1 MLTVIKIAWRNVW
14 RNQYRSMITIFG
26 ITMGVCSLIF
36 IRSFIDG
43 ADSQMIENYTDLMSG
58 QVQIHA
64 KDFQKKLSL
73 DLSINNPQEIETVLN
88 KNKNLVPFYSQRIK
102 NYALVSSTEGSSGVL
117 ILGVDPEKEKSVSK
131 LYKKIKKGNFL
142 TGEKNEIVIGWD
154 LAEILN
160 VKLKDKVVLMSQ
172 GADGSMASGAYRVC
186 GILKTGAEEI
196 DRSLVLI
203 DLKACQD
210 LLVLNNG
217 VSEYV
222 LKTQSVFTIDKVT
235 QVLKSQIDIK
245 KYEILNW
252 KEISPITKQWLEFDR
267 AFSNVILFVV
277 LIVVAAGILN
287 TMLMAV
293 LERVKEFGI
302 MLAVGMKPK
311 LITQMVA
318 WESFFLG
325 LIGILSGT
333 FIGVNLAKYF
343 GKVGINLSYFSNAL
357 ESYYT
362 GSVIYPR
369 IFTEYIIIWDVIVL
383 VVSLLASVY
392 PARRASRLKP
402 IEALKS

>member
-1 MLTVIKIAWRNVW
+1 MLTILKIAWRNVW
-14 RNQYRSMITIFG
+14 RNQYRSLITIFG
-26 ITMGVCSLIF
+26 IAMGVCSLIF

-58 QVQIHA
+58 HVQIHV

-73 DLSINNPQEIETVLN
+73 DLSINNPQEIEEVLN
-88 KNKNLVPFYSQRIK
+88 SNKNIIPFYSQRVK

-117 ILGVDPEKEKSVSK
+117 ILGVDSEKEKLVSK
-131 LYKKIKKGNFL
+131 LYKKVKKGYFL
-142 TGEKNEIVIGWD
+142 TGEKNEIVIGSD
-154 LAEILN
+154 LAQILN

-203 DLKACQD
+203 DLKSAQD
-210 LLVLNNG
+210 LLVLDKS

-222 LKTQSVFTIDKVT
+222 LKTDSVFAIDSVT
-235 QVLKSQIDIK
+235 KLLKSKFNLK

-252 KEISPITKQWLEFDR
+252 QEISPITKQWMEFDK

-311 LITQMVA
+311 LITKMVA

-325 LIGILSGT
+325 LIGIIMGT
-333 FIGVNLAKYF
+333 VLGINLANYF

-369 IFTEYIIIWDVIVL
+369 VFMEYIIIWDVIVL
-383 VVSLLASVY
+383 IVSLLASVY
-392 PARRASRLKP
+392 PAKRAAKLKP